1 MQPIA
6 LDIAADHP
14 VFAGHFP
21 GAPLVPGALLLSLV
35 LEAALADGAAAA
47 LLGPQPRVAAA
58 KFLYP
63 VRPGDA
69 VNLTWS
75 TDARGLRFELRCGD
89 RLAASGQFEPHAAA
103 PTS

>member
-1 MQPIA
+1 MKPVA

-35 LEAALADGAAAA
+35 LEAVRADGETAS
-47 LLGPQPRVAAA
+47 LVGPQPRLAMA
-58 KFLYP
+58 KFLHP

-69 VNLTWS
+69 ATVMWTA
-75 TDARGLRFELRCGD
+75 DARGLRFEVRSAD
-89 RLAASGQFEPHAAA
+89 RVAASGQFEARAAA
-103 PTS
+103 SGP

>member
-35 LEAALADGAAAA
+35 LEAALADGEAAA
-47 LLGPQPRVAAA
+47 LVGPQPRLATA
-58 KFLYP
+58 KFLHP
-63 VRPGDA
+63 VRPGEPA
-69 VNLTWS
+69 TVAWTA
-75 TDARGLRFELRCGD
+75 DARGLRFEVRSAG
-89 RLAASGQFEPHAAA
+89 RVAASGHFEAGAAA
-103 PTS
+103 AGA